1 MELIKSISLTLH
13 DIDISYI
20 CSHPFVFR
28 VDPYFSALVFSR
40 LNRQQDEVEPQV
52 AGLGNLLEI
61 HIRFLHF
68 LFISTLLGH
77 KILFCAAHFFFS
89 SVQYLPTLPKLCSI
103 SLNLKEESAL
113 RISHLNIFPI
123 NSRVLYF
130 GIFWKYRSGR
140 I

>member
-1 MELIKSISLTLH
+1 MTTWAGLSRKKLTFFCGLVLNTDFLELIKSISLTLH

-52 AGLGNLLEI
+52 AGLGNLLEVE
-61 HIRFLHF
+61 IRFLHF

-77 KILFCAAHFFFS
+77 KILFCAAHFFFLQYS
-89 SVQYLPTLPKLCSI
+89 TYQHFQSCAQYL
-103 SLNLKEESAL
+103 
-113 RISHLNIFPI
+113 
-123 NSRVLYF
+123 
-130 GIFWKYRSGR
+130 
-140 I
+140 